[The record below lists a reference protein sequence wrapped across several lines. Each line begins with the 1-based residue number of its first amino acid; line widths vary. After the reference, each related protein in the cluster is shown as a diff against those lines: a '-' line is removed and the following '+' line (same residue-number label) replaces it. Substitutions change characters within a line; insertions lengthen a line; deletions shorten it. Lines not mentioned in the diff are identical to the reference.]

1 MSSLFFKTME
11 GMNKMDYLQGF
22 YDGTLAFAEVVEQKR
37 DLTLFKISH
46 EFSLMIACD
55 SDGGI
60 GNKEHDFVKVENWL
74 TGYFGARVA
83 LMEILAAKGRPWLL
97 IDTLAVEMDPA
108 GKEII
113 SGIRKAC
120 AEAGV
125 HDLPLTGST
134 EDNIPTVQT
143 GIGVTVLAI
152 VKNDQIP
159 VGSSQK
165 GDLVAVAGIP
175 KSGPQFQVEPEDP
188 ELISLQDLWRLREI
202 PGVHDI
208 LPVGSK
214 GVAYEAGELAKSA
227 GLQLRLGET
236 DLDLLRSGGPATSV
250 VFSLLNN
257 DVLQTVKEAISAPI
271 KLIGE
276 LY

>member
-1 MSSLFFKTME
+1 
-11 GMNKMDYLQGF
+11 MNFLRDF
-22 YDGTLAFAEVVEQKR
+22 YDGLLTFEEVVEKKR
-37 DLTLFKISH
+37 DLTLFKLSSD
-46 EFSLMIACD
+46 FSLMIACD

-60 GNKEHDFVKVENWL
+60 GNKEHDLVKVENWL

-83 LMEILAAKGRPWLL
+83 LMEVLAARGKPWLL

-108 GKEII
+108 GREII
-113 SGIRKAC
+113 AGIKKAC
-120 AEAGV
+120 TEAGLSG
-125 HDLPLTGST
+125 LPLTGST

-152 VKNDQIP
+152 VKHNQLP

-175 KSGPQFQVEPEDP
+175 KSGPRFRIEPQDP
-188 ELISLQDLWRLREI
+188 ELISLSDLRRLRKM
-202 PGVHDI
+202 PGVHDL

-227 GLQLRLGET
+227 GLRLRQAQT
-236 DLDLLRSGGPATSV
+236 DLDLLRSGGPATCV
-250 VFSLLNN
+250 VFSLMSN
-257 DVLQTVKEAISAPI
+257 DVLQTIKKAIGAPVNF
-271 KLIGE
+271 LGE